1 MRMKYL
7 IYTISEQTCNL
18 HGYELV
24 LMRKHIN
31 LTCQLIA
38 SREHVYVKTTDI
50 LNFNRQ
56 IADKTLPRIS
66 KYCLHFSQQ
75 VDLVRFVLTMNS
87 KKQNCLL
94 LDFLL
99 SHIKITLKG
108 QGQSLIWSL
117 NYFNTFSKS

>member
-1 MRMKYL
+1 MKYF

-38 SREHVYVKTTDI
+38 SREHVYVQTTDI

-75 VDLVRFVLTMNS
+75 VDLVRFVLTIYS

>member
-1 MRMKYL
+1 MKYL
-7 IYTISEQTCNL
+7 IYTISQQTCNL

-38 SREHVYVKTTDI
+38 SREHVYVQTTDI

-56 IADKTLPRIS
+56 IADKKLPRIS
-66 KYCLHFSQQ
+66 KYCLHFSEQ
-75 VDLVRFVLTMNS
+75 VEMRFVLTMNS

-99 SHIKITLKG
+99 SHIKITLKD
-108 QGQSLIWSL
+108 QGQSSIWSL
-117 NYFNTFSKS
+117 NYLSTLSKS

>member
-1 MRMKYL
+1 MRIKYL

-18 HGYELV
+18 HGLELV

-38 SREHVYVKTTDI
+38 SREHVYVQTTDI

-94 LDFLL
+94 LGFLL

>member
-1 MRMKYL
+1 MKYL

-108 QGQSLIWSL
+108 QGRSSIWSL
-117 NYFNTFSKS
+117 NYLSTLSKS

>member
-1 MRMKYL
+1 MKYL
-7 IYTISEQTCNL
+7 IYTISQQTCNL

-38 SREHVYVKTTDI
+38 SPEHVYVQTTDI

>member
-1 MRMKYL
+1 MKYL

-31 LTCQLIA
+31 LTCQLITGH
-38 SREHVYVKTTDI
+38 EHVYVKTTDI

-87 KKQNCLL
+87 KKTK
-94 LDFLL
+94 L
-99 SHIKITLKG
+99 SFTPQQQRKTDVG
-108 QGQSLIWSL
+108 QTDNKW
-117 NYFNTFSKS
+117 

>member
-24 LMRKHIN
+24 LMYKHIN

-38 SREHVYVKTTDI
+38 SREHVYVQTTDI

>member
-1 MRMKYL
+1 MKYL

-38 SREHVYVKTTDI
+38 SREHVYVQTTDI

-75 VDLVRFVLTMNS
+75 VDLVRFVLTIYS

>member
-1 MRMKYL
+1 MKYL

-18 HGYELV
+18 QRYELV

-38 SREHVYVKTTDI
+38 SREHVYVQTTDI

-75 VDLVRFVLTMNS
+75 VDLVRFVLTIYS

>member
-1 MRMKYL
+1 MKYL

-38 SREHVYVKTTDI
+38 SHEHVYVQTTDI

>member
-38 SREHVYVKTTDI
+38 SREHVYT
-50 LNFNRQ
+50 
-56 IADKTLPRIS
+56 
-66 KYCLHFSQQ
+66 
-75 VDLVRFVLTMNS
+75 
-87 KKQNCLL
+87 
-94 LDFLL
+94 
-99 SHIKITLKG
+99 
-108 QGQSLIWSL
+108 
-117 NYFNTFSKS
+117 NYRYT

>member
-1 MRMKYL
+1 MKYL

-99 SHIKITLKG
+99 SHIKITPKS

>member
-1 MRMKYL
+1 MRIKYL

-18 HGYELV
+18 HGSELV

-38 SREHVYVKTTDI
+38 SREHVYVQTTDI

-56 IADKTLPRIS
+56 MADKKLPRIS
-66 KYCLHFSQQ
+66 KHCLHFSEQ

-108 QGQSLIWSL
+108 QGQSIIWSL

>member
-1 MRMKYL
+1 MRIKYL

-18 HGYELV
+18 HGLELV

-38 SREHVYVKTTDI
+38 SREHVSVQTTDI

-56 IADKTLPRIS
+56 IADKKLPRIS
-66 KYCLHFSQQ
+66 KYCLHFSEQ
-75 VDLVRFVLTMNS
+75 VEMRFVLTMNS